1 VSPRAVRIL
10 AATLWT
16 LSLAFG
22 TAGLV
27 FAALNGRDP
36 SIVVP
41 VLGFATVVALLAS
54 RRPGNAIGWIFSGAG
69 LGIALG
75 WLAEGFAAR
84 LRDEV
89 DLDMLGGEL
98 RSVVHRTMKPAHISL
113 WIRRPETEP

>member
-1 VSPRAVRIL
+1 MSSRAVRIL
-10 AATLWT
+10 AATLWA

-41 VLGFATVVALLAS
+41 VLGFATVGALLAS
-54 RRPGNAIGWIFSGAG
+54 RRPGNAIGWVFSGAG

-75 WLAEGFAAR
+75 WLAEGYAAR
-84 LRDEV
+84 SLVDEPGPFRAV
-89 DLDMLGGEL
+89 SGPLGSGSG
-98 RSVVHRTMKPAHISL
+98 RSSPLST
-113 WIRRPETEP
+113 